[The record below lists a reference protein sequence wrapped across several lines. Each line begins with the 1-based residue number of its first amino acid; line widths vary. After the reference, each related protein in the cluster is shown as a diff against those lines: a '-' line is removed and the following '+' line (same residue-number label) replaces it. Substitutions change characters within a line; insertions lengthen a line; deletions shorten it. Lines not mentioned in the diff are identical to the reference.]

1 MAAAAYRPAAAYR
14 RRKVFHIIPT
24 GKEKKF
30 STLDK
35 LFEKFF
41 TMLKTVLKKIVSRET
56 LSDLVPQLRLQFRE
70 RFSAERIEHSVI
82 ERAEEQATMLEFIRV
97 RNFSVIGRNN
107 ISQNIKPH

>member
-1 MAAAAYRPAAAYR
+1 MRKVLDSLTAYQRRRYGGGGLSAKATYQ

-30 STLDK
+30 STFDK

-56 LSDLVPQLRLQFRE
+56 LSDLVPKFCLQFGE
-70 RFSAERIEHSVI
+70 RFSAERVEHFVI
-82 ERAEEQATMLEFIRV
+82 ERAE
-97 RNFSVIGRNN
+97 
-107 ISQNIKPH
+107 K

>member
-56 LSDLVPQLRLQFRE
+56 LDRIPQFCLQFGE
-70 RFSAERIEHSVI
+70 RFTAERVEHSVI
-82 ERAEEQATMLEFIRV
+82 ERAEEQTTVLEFI
-97 RNFSVIGRNN
+97 
-107 ISQNIKPH
+107 